1 MPQERLSS
9 LGETTLGPEWLQRGS
24 RPKSESDKL
33 AETYRYARDQLLLL
47 QSSMQLPAA
56 PRQSNGRPV
65 PTAELQ
71 PVPKYPVFGAMTKE
85 NLVSEGVLPASS
97 LEDKAVA
104 GTLRGRGNEGR
115 GRVGKGQGRKGRGD
129 EDPDLQIEAAS
140 PAQDFT
146 SPALGPT
153 SPAPLELPEAPGTP
167 GEVEEGTG
175 KNPMNSFLARV
186 LKNKQNEAAAAAAA
200 EPPPV
205 LPPAVALES
214 VPEFPR
220 SVPEFQA
227 PLVSPVSRPPVP
239 MERPPPPPGGG
250 IEELREGLA
259 DGWLDRPE
267 RELRPGP
274 LPATSPPRHPL
285 GPLSPLLSAEPFPE
299 PLLSPQRAS
308 VNLANALAREF
319 TGPDPV
325 VAPPSAPMSAM
336 TAMSAPGNAPQAL
349 QPGRVTAPPPKQQ
362 APMREEPLPM
372 TKPAAVVRA
381 EEEEIFQKE
390 RCWYYK
396 DPSQRIQGPFTTSQM
411 QHWQQVGYFKPELP
425 IRRGGTSSAGSG
437 VLPRPPERLERLSAI
452 TRRAG
457 ESWEPAPSKK
467 HMRTGLVA
475 CGLKPWTDSLLPCA
489 VQSGRS
495 TVRLRFRESGNFYR
509 LDLLYPEAPFSQL
522 PAIPDRGPVVDPRA
536 QAAAQ
541 AAQAAAVQQAHAAA
555 QAQAQAQA
563 LQAAAMARQR
573 QLLADPTGGI
583 QPGGYDYNYA
593 MRLQAQAQAAQAQ
606 AAQFA
611 KSLMGMPSFGGYD
624 ERRWAEELK
633 AAQALGTSPGYPA
646 ERQRRLQE
654 QRVEQQRL
662 ELQRQEQRRIEEQR
676 LRQQLERV
684 APQTMPAV
692 GPPSGPTTLPAP
704 APLVPPVPAPTM
716 PAAEV
721 SKEGGKKAQPKKQ
734 KGPESPGGAPLAPAP
749 VGPKAKEAPPLKSAL
764 HFPTLGG
771 APEEV
776 VMMAPAESS
785 GFWERPLR
793 PVPIKVPNEKEAKQ
807 EPKAKAQAKATQK
820 KEDDKGETRRQAKE
834 LLTEHGISVEE
845 PIVNFLLSLST
856 SAEVLDYLQAY
867 HETEGETARRFSE
880 AFVAKGLHTEKPK
893 ESKEASS
900 KRKHRVKGKE
910 VDPSML
916 GFTAVPRGHYES

>member
-425 IRRGGTSSAGSG
+425 I
-437 VLPRPPERLERLSAI
+437 
-452 TRRAG
+452 
-457 ESWEPAPSKK
+457 
-467 HMRTGLVA
+467 
-475 CGLKPWTDSLLPCA
+475 
-489 VQSGRS
+489 
-495 TVRLRFRESGNFYR
+495 RFRESGNFYR

>member
-9 LGETTLGPEWLQRGS
+9 LGETTLGPEWLQRGIRS
-24 RPKSESDKL
+24 PKSESDKL

-425 IRRGGTSSAGSG
+425 IR
-437 VLPRPPERLERLSAI
+437 
-452 TRRAG
+452 
-457 ESWEPAPSKK
+457 
-467 HMRTGLVA
+467 
-475 CGLKPWTDSLLPCA
+475 
-489 VQSGRS
+489 
-495 TVRLRFRESGNFYR
+495 FRESGNFYR

-676 LRQQLERV
+676 LRQQLER

>member
-205 LPPAVALES
+205 LPPAVALEWATQPADTDGDASDTSARS

-425 IRRGGTSSAGSG
+425 I
-437 VLPRPPERLERLSAI
+437 
-452 TRRAG
+452 
-457 ESWEPAPSKK
+457 
-467 HMRTGLVA
+467 
-475 CGLKPWTDSLLPCA
+475 
-489 VQSGRS
+489 
-495 TVRLRFRESGNFYR
+495 RFRESGNFYR